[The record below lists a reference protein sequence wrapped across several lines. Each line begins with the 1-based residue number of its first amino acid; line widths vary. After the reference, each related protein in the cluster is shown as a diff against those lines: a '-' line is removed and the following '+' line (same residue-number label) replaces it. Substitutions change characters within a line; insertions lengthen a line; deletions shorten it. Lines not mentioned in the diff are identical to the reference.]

1 MSMTDT
7 IFGRWD
13 FAVADDVKHLLLM
26 LLICQISNDIDELP
40 FLIHQDQV
48 VALTT

>member
-13 FAVADDVKHLLLM
+13 FAVADDVYIGNIMITHSIGTRKTVKTSRLTIDLSS
-26 LLICQISNDIDELP
+26 SNNK
-40 FLIHQDQV
+40 V
-48 VALTT
+48 

>member
-13 FAVADDVKHLLLM
+13 FAVADDVY
-26 LLICQISNDIDELP
+26 IGNRSRSNIG
-40 FLIHQDQV
+40 
-48 VALTT
+48 ALTCNSYQ